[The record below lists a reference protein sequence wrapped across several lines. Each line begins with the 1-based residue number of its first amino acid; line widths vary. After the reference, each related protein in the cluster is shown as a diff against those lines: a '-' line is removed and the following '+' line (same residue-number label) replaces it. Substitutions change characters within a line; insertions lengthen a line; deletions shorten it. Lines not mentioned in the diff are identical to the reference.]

1 MKAYSIDLRE
11 RVVRAVD
18 GGMPQAVA
26 ARTFA
31 VSVSTIGNYLRRRR
45 ATGSLAPRP
54 IPGRPADIPPAQRDA
69 FVAMLR
75 AAPDATLAERVATWA
90 RDHHVTVHPATMAR
104 AI

>member
-18 GGMPQAVA
+18 GGLPKAVA
-26 ARTFA
+26 ARTLA
-31 VSVSTIGNYLRRRR
+31 VSVSPIGTSLRQRR

-69 FVAMLR
+69 FVAMRR

-90 RDHHVTVHPATMAR
+90 HDHHVAVHPATTAR
-104 AI
+104 A